1 MLTFYNTLT
10 REQEPFEALSKPHVG
25 MYNCGPTVYDRVH
38 IGNLRAYVFADTLRR
53 VLSANGYDVQQ
64 VMNITDV
71 GHLSSDADSGEDK
84 MTKGLKREG
93 LPMTLVGMRELA
105 EKYTRAFE
113 EDLVS
118 LNILHPHEL
127 PRATDNIP
135 EQIDI
140 IKRLEEKGFTYVIAD
155 DGVYFDTEKDP
166 HYGRLGGLTPLGDVR
181 TDAESSQKHGPRDFA
196 LWKFNQ
202 ELGWESPW
210 GKGFPGW
217 HIECS
222 AMSMKYLGETFD
234 IHTGGIDHI
243 PVHHNNEI
251 AQSENATGKPFA
263 RFWLHNAFLNI
274 DNEKIAKSLGNAIVL
289 SALVEK
295 GITPLAYRYWLLTGH
310 YRSEMNFTMDA
321 LLAGQ
326 NAYLKLVERVRELGE
341 DVGTVNDEYYTHFM
355 DAVNDDLGTPQAI
368 AVLWDLFK
376 NDSVSSADKKATIL
390 AFDTVLGLQLDAVES
405 VSISADVQKLLDAR
419 EQARIAKD
427 WKASD
432 DLRADIEKLG
442 FDVKDTSDG
451 QKIIPK
457 NV

>member
-10 REQEPFEALSKPHVG
+10 RTKEPFEPLAAPHVG

-53 VLSANGYDVQQ
+53 VLTTNGFDVLQ

-71 GHLSSDADSGEDK
+71 GHLTSDADAGEDK
-84 MTKGLKREG
+84 MSKGLKREG

-105 EKYTRAFE
+105 ERYTKVFE
-113 EDLVS
+113 EDLAS
-118 LNILHPHEL
+118 LNILHPQEL

-140 IKRLEEKGFTYVIAD
+140 IKRLEEKGFTYIIPD
-155 DGVYFDTEKDP
+155 DGVYFDTEKDA
-166 HYGRLGGLTPLGDVR
+166 HYGRLGGLTPLSDVR
-181 TDAESSQKHGPRDFA
+181 ADAEESHKHGPRDFA
-196 LWKFNQ
+196 LWKFNT

-251 AQSENATGKPFA
+251 AQSENATGKVFA

-274 DNEKIAKSLGNAIVL
+274 DNEKISKSLGNALVL
-289 SALVEK
+289 STLQEK
-295 GITPLAYRYWLLTGH
+295 GVTPLAYRYWLLTGH
-310 YRSEMNFTMDA
+310 YRSEMNFTMEA

-326 NAYLKLVERVRELGE
+326 NAYLKLVERIRELDEEG
-341 DVGTVNDEYYTHFM
+341 GTVNDEYYARFM
-355 DAVNDDLGTPQAI
+355 DAVNDDLGTPQAV
-368 AVLWDLFK
+368 AVLWELLKDEA
-376 NDSVSSADKKATIL
+376 VSSADKKVTAL
-390 AFDTVLGLQLDAVES
+390 AFDTVLGLKLDSVEAVA
-405 VSISADVQKLLDAR
+405 ISNDIQSLLDAR
-419 EQARIAKD
+419 QAARDAKD

-432 DLRADIEKLG
+432 DLRKQIEEKG
-442 FDVKDTSDG
+442 FSIKDTENG
-451 QKIIPK
+451 QRIFVT
-457 NV
+457 NN

>member
-1 MLTFYNTLT
+1 MLTLYNTLT
-10 REQEPFEALSKPHVG
+10 RTQEPFEPIAAPKVG

-38 IGNLRAYVFADTLRR
+38 IGNLRAYVFSDTLRR
-53 VLSANGYDVQQ
+53 VLAANGYDVLQ

-93 LPMTLVGMRELA
+93 LPMTLEGMRELA
-105 EKYTRAFE
+105 ERYTKAFE
-113 EDLVS
+113 EDLAA
-118 LNILHPHEL
+118 LNILHPQEL

-140 IKRLEEKGFTYVIAD
+140 IKRLEEKGFTYVID
-155 DGVYFDTEKDP
+155 GDGVYFDTAKDAG
-166 HYGRLGGLTPLGDVR
+166 YGKLGGLTPLEDIR
-181 TDAESSQKHGPRDFA
+181 ADAGGTSKHGPRDFA
-196 LWKFNQ
+196 LWKFNTQ
-202 ELGWESPW
+202 LGWESPW

-274 DNEKIAKSLGNAIVL
+274 DNEKISKSLGNALVL
-289 SALVEK
+289 STLQEQ

-310 YRSEMNFTMDA
+310 YRSEINFSLDA
-321 LLAGQ
+321 LSAAQ
-326 NAYLKLVERVRELGE
+326 TAYTKLIERVRELG
-341 DVGTVNDEYYTHFM
+341 DDIGTVHDGYYEQCM
-355 DAVNDDLGTPQAI
+355 NAVNNDLGTPQAI
-368 AVLWDLFK
+368 AVLWEVLKDT
-376 NDSVSSADKKATIL
+376 NVSPADKKATLL
-390 AFDTVLGLQLDAVES
+390 AFDVVLGLQLDAVEAVT
-405 VSISADVQKLLDAR
+405 VSDDIQSLLDAR
-419 EQARIAKD
+419 AKAREEKD
-427 WKASD
+427 WATSD
-432 DLRADIEKLG
+432 ALRVDIEKLG
-442 FDVKDTSDG
+442 FDVKDTPDG
-451 QKIIPK
+451 QKLIPK
-457 NV
+457 NS

>member
-10 REQEPFEALSKPHVG
+10 RTKEPFEPLTAPRVG

-53 VLSANGYDVQQ
+53 VLSANGFDVQQ

-71 GHLSSDADSGEDK
+71 GHLTSDADSGEDK
-84 MTKGLKREG
+84 MSKGLKREG

-105 EKYTRAFE
+105 EKYTKVFE
-113 EDLVS
+113 EDLSS
-118 LNILHPHEL
+118 LNILHPQEL

-140 IKRLEEKGFTYVIAD
+140 IERLEEKGFVYVIEG
-155 DGVYFDTEKDP
+155 DGVYFDTEKDAQ
-166 HYGRLGGLTPLGDVR
+166 YGRLGGLTPLEDVR
-181 TDAESSQKHGPRDFA
+181 AESESSEKHGPRDFA
-196 LWKFNQ
+196 LWKFNT
-202 ELGWESPW
+202 EIGWESPW

-274 DNEKIAKSLGNAIVL
+274 DNEKISKSLGNALVL
-289 SALVEK
+289 STLQEQGV
-295 GITPLAYRYWLLTGH
+295 TPLAYRYWLLTGH
-310 YRSEMNFTMDA
+310 YRSEMNFTMEA
-321 LLAGQ
+321 LSAGQ
-326 NAYLKLVERVRELGE
+326 NAYLKLIERIRELDDDG
-341 DVGTVNDEYYTHFM
+341 GTVNDEYYARFM
-355 DAVNDDLGTPQAI
+355 DAVNDDLGTPQAV
-368 AVLWDLFK
+368 AVLWELLKDE
-376 NDSVSSADKKATIL
+376 NVSPADKKVTAL
-390 AFDTVLGLQLDAVES
+390 AFDTVLGLKLDSVEAVA
-405 VSISADVQKLLDAR
+405 VSGDIQSLLDAR
-419 EQARIAKD
+419 QAAREAKD
-427 WKASD
+427 WTASD
-432 DLRADIEKLG
+432 NLRADIEKLG
-442 FDVKDTSDG
+442 FDVKDTPDG
-451 QKIIPK
+451 QKLIPK
-457 NV
+457 NS